1 MQTLLKKTLFSIIVL
16 IMTISNAQAK
26 ADDVVVLLHG
36 IANIPLSMTYL
47 ERSLVRAG
55 YSVLNLG
62 YPSTQVSVDEAA
74 SRVRKSVMELGED
87 TRVHFVAH
95 SLGNIVV
102 RKMLTHELPN
112 LGRVVMIAPPNRG
125 SIVAGQLK
133 ELKLYRW
140 IYGPAG
146 QQLSSENDHFF
157 DNLVVPPGEF
167 GIIAGGKGDGKGYN
181 PLLPGDDD
189 GTVRVKETKLAGARD
204 FILIRNTHTLI
215 LFDKETVKQ
224 TIHFLKYGSFVTKD

>member
-1 MQTLLKKTLFSIIVL
+1 MRTLLKKTLISFIVL
-16 IMTISNAQAK
+16 LMTVVNAK
-26 ADDVVVLLHG
+26 ADDMVVLLHG

-55 YSVLNLG
+55 FSVLNLG

-74 SRVRKSVMELGED
+74 ARVRKSVMEVGED
-87 TRVHFVAH
+87 IRVHFVAH

-102 RKMLTHELPN
+102 RKMLTRELPN

-125 SIVAGQLK
+125 SIVASQLK

-146 QQLSSENDHFF
+146 QQLSSDNDDFF
-157 DNLVVPPGEF
+157 GNLAVPPEEF
-167 GIIAGGKGDGKGYN
+167 GIIAGGKGDERGYN

-189 GTVRVKETKLAGARD
+189 GTVRVDETRLDGAKD
-204 FILIRNTHTLI
+204 FIIIKNTHTLI

-224 TIHFLKYGSFVTKD
+224 TIHFLKYGVFQK